1 MFDQD
6 IVAAMAMYPAP
17 MNPEQHWSAAPQ
29 PAHVLAAV
37 GDIQATATHLITPS
51 GTVPLSTVNI
61 YAMDQTHTT
70 SKTPTWA
77 IVAAVVTFWFAL
89 LGLLF
94 LLVKEAKTE
103 GYILLT
109 VDGPGMRHV
118 SQVPVF
124 TAEQRADVMQR
135 AAYLQMLA
143 GQARTAR

>member
-1 MFDQD
+1 
-6 IVAAMAMYPAP
+6 
-17 MNPEQHWSAAPQ
+17 
-29 PAHVLAAV
+29 
-37 GDIQATATHLITPS
+37 
-51 GTVPLSTVNI
+51 
-61 YAMDQTHTT
+61 MDQTHTT

-77 IVAAVVTFWFAL
+77 IIAAVVTFWFAL

-94 LLVKEAKTE
+94 LLVKESKTE

-124 TAEQRADVMQR
+124 TAEQRTDVMQR